1 MFICLFKWYF
11 FPLILLCW
19 AQYISDYSLH
29 KRQAYIS
36 KIHTMGKSIHMKW
49 PISSWTIISKI
60 LSNFIQN
67 SLDAWDRIIM
77 KFANFYSSFS
87 LKIESQLLIVD
98 LVLLELLIHYGGFV
112 LYTFLLFPSWLDLYR
127 CDLTIISKILQNLGT
142 RNVIFKGFCLD
153 GYIWPFSR

>member
-1 MFICLFKWYF
+1 MLILPPFWDNHENYLLHQFYTSFVHCVWYSIMFICLFKWYF

-77 KFANFYSSFS
+77 KFANFYSSFFLENWKSTPYCGSSTTRTTYTLWGVRVIYISFIS
-87 LKIESQLLIVD
+87 LMARPL
-98 LVLLELLIHYGGFV
+98 
-112 LYTFLLFPSWLDLYR
+112 
-127 CDLTIISKILQNLGT
+127 
-142 RNVIFKGFCLD
+142 
-153 GYIWPFSR
+153 